1 MRNLSASKSH
11 DSVLLLTP
19 AEAARALSISH
30 SLLYGLI
37 MQNRIFSIKIGG
49 ARRIPRQALHEYVA
63 SLCDTEK

>member
-1 MRNLSASKSH
+1 MRNPSILKPH
-11 DSVLLLTP
+11 DSILLLTP
-19 AEAARALSISH
+19 TEAARALSISR

>member
-1 MRNLSASKSH
+1 MRNPIPSKSH
-11 DSVLLLTP
+11 DSILLLTP
-19 AEAARALSISH
+19 TEAARALSISR

-63 SLCDTEK
+63 SLCDSEK